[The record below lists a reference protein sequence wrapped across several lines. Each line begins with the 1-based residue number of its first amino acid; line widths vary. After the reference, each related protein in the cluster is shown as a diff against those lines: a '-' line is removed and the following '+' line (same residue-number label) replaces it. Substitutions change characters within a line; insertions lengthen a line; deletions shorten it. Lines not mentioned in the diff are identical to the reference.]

1 VEVVLKLFEHQVET
15 INFLAANDRAFI
27 TSDPGTGKTRC
38 IIEHMR
44 AEKNNGKA
52 LVFAPKSILFPS
64 WAQDIIKFGP
74 ELTYRIA
81 DAKNRREAFEDDVD
95 VVLVNHDAAR
105 WLKDNTEVLEPFN
118 FICIDESTAFKK
130 PTSQRSKAMARIVS
144 FFEKRV
150 LMTGTPNPNGIID
163 LWHQVKLVDD
173 GKRLGT
179 SYWKFRAST
188 HTQNSQGPFTVW
200 EEKEHIQEAVYG
212 LMHDINIRHKFE
224 DCIDIPENSVHTIK
238 FELSPRHMR
247 EYQRLKTQAV
257 LESQSGDV
265 SAVNAAAL
273 ATKLM
278 QVASGSVYG
287 DESVVQVAQE
297 RYELIMELI
306 EEREQCLVAFNWTHQ
321 RDALIAL
328 SKKAGITYSV
338 IDGSVSVADRNQAVA
353 DFQSGHTKVLFAH
366 PASASHGLTLT
377 KGTTTIWASPTY
389 DAEKYQQFNRRI
401 YRAGQTQKT
410 ETILVA
416 GNRTIDVKA
425 YQKLEAKVTK
435 MSNLLELLED

>member
-1 VEVVLKLFEHQVET
+1 MKLFEHQVET
-15 INFLAANDRAFI
+15 INFLAANNRAFI

-44 AEKNNGKA
+44 AEKSNGKA

-64 WAQDIIKFGP
+64 WAQDILKFAP

-81 DAKNRREAFEDDVD
+81 DAKNRREAFEDDVN
-95 VVLVNHDAAR
+95 VVLTNHDAAR
-105 WLKDNTEVLEPFN
+105 WLKDNTEVLDQFN

-130 PTSQRSKAMARIVS
+130 PTSQRSKAMARIVG
-144 FFEKRV
+144 FFQKRV

-179 SYWKFRAST
+179 SYWKFRSST
-188 HTQNSQGPFTVW
+188 HTQNSAGPFTVW

-224 DCIDIPENSVHTIK
+224 DCIDIPQNSVHTVK
-238 FELSPRHMR
+238 FRLSPQHML
-247 EYQRLKTQAV
+247 EYQKLKTQAV
-257 LESQSGDV
+257 LQTKAGEVTG
-265 SAVNAAAL
+265 VNAAAL

-287 DESVVQVAQE
+287 DEGVLKIAGE

-306 EEREQCLVAFNWTHQ
+306 DEREQCLVAFNWTHQ
-321 RDALIAL
+321 RDALIELA
-328 SKKAGITYSV
+328 KKSGYTYAV
-338 IDGSVSVADRNQAVA
+338 IDGSISIADRNQAVS
-353 DFQSGHTKVLFAH
+353 DFQSGLTKVLFAH

-416 GNRTIDVKA
+416 GASTIDVKA

>member
-1 VEVVLKLFEHQVET
+1 MKLFEHQVET
-15 INFLAANDRAFI
+15 INFLAANNRAFI

-44 AEKNNGKA
+44 AEKSKGKA

-64 WAQDIIKFGP
+64 WAQDILKFAP

-81 DAKNRREAFEDDVD
+81 DAKNRREAFEDDVN
-95 VVLVNHDAAR
+95 VVLTNHDAAR
-105 WLKDNTEVLEPFN
+105 WLKDNTEVLDQFN

-130 PTSQRSKAMARIVS
+130 PTSQRSKAMARIIS
-144 FFEKRV
+144 FFDKRV

-188 HTQNSQGPFTVW
+188 HTQNSQGAFTIW

-224 DCIDIPENSVHTIK
+224 DCIDIPANSVHTIK

-287 DESVVQVAQE
+287 EDSVVHVAQE

-306 EEREQCLVAFNWTHQ
+306 EAREHCLVAFNWTHQ

-328 SKKAGITYSV
+328 AKTAGITYSV
-338 IDGSVSVADRNQAVA
+338 IDGSVSIADRNQAVS
-353 DFQSGHTKVLFAH
+353 DFQSGLTKVLFAH